1 MHTQENNPLMF
12 ANAARVPF
20 FLNTLS
26 QHFSKEKGKDDD
38 PLADKKI
45 LDIGCGGGLVTEE
58 IAKHTKA
65 KVIGTYRFASLQR
78 YKRANAHY
86 NTFLQA

>member
-1 MHTQENNPLMF
+1 MHLQENNPLLF

-20 FLNTLS
+20 FLQTLS
-26 QHFSKEKGKDDD
+26 QHFSKGHGES
-38 PLADKKI
+38 LEDKKI

-65 KVIGTYRFASLQR
+65 KVIGMYAFVLLR
-78 YKRANAHY
+78 
-86 NTFLQA
+86 